1 MLLLSAMK
9 RISVLLLASGVLACA
24 EVTPGEFLISELNCV
39 ACHEPTDAV
48 KARLASRPAP
58 LLGPNGVKATPQ
70 WLREFLAD
78 PQKTKPGT
86 LMPDMM
92 HSLPAERKAEAVEGL
107 THFLASI
114 QGAPARVAANASETR
129 MAEGK
134 ALYHSIG
141 CVQCHAPFTAPD
153 GKDEEMA
160 KLAASSVPLAGPAI
174 KKKYS
179 MGELAAFLTD
189 PLKSRTGGR
198 MPALNLTSSEAES
211 IAMYLLREQLPAA
224 GQSNGGARMLPS
236 GDAPFVV
243 DQAKAGIGAQYFV
256 MLQCGN
262 CHAGTPNPYTVS
274 NTAPVAR
281 KFAELRPRQPSG
293 CLATAPKAGIP
304 KFDLTDRQKTVI
316 IAALKSPEILE
327 LPLTEEQHI
336 RRTMTVLN
344 CFACHARDRR
354 GGINGLHREYLA
366 TVGDVDMGD
375 EGKVPPH
382 LNGAGA
388 KLRPEWLRDVLLKG
402 GKVRPYMA
410 LRMPVFGKDNVAHLP
425 ALFEK
430 ADVAADA
437 FAAPVGV
444 VGNAETDAKWGRKLT
459 GTTGLSC
466 VACHDFA
473 GRKSPGIPGLDLAQ
487 TGQRL
492 RFDWFRRYLLDPQSL
507 RAGTRMPPFWPAG
520 VAVNKD
526 VLNGDTEAQI
536 RALWLYFSQPVF
548 VNLPDGLVQEK

>member
-1 MLLLSAMK
+1 MK
-9 RISVLLLASGVLACA
+9 RISIVLLGSAVFAHA
-24 EVTPGEFLISELNCV
+24 EVTPGEFLVSEMNCV

-58 LLGPNGVKATPQ
+58 LLGPDGVKATPQ

-78 PQKTKPGT
+78 PQKAKPGT

-92 HSLPAERKAEAVEGL
+92 QSLPADQKAEALEGL

-114 QGAPARVAANASETR
+114 QGAPARAAANASETR
-129 MAEGK
+129 ITEGK

-153 GKDEEMA
+153 GEEEEMT
-160 KLAASSVPLAGPAI
+160 KLAASSVPLAGPGIA
-174 KKKYS
+174 KKYTV
-179 MGELAAFLTD
+179 GELAAFLAN
-189 PLKSRTGGR
+189 PLKSRAGGR
-198 MPALNLTSSEAES
+198 MPSLNLKKDEAES
-211 IAMYLLREQLPAA
+211 IAIYLLREQFPAA
-224 GQSNGGARMLPS
+224 GRSNSGAQMLPL
-236 GDAPFVV
+236 GDTAFVV
-243 DQAKAGIGAQYFV
+243 DPAKAAIGAQYFV

-274 NTAPVAR
+274 NIAPVAR
-281 KFAELRPRQPSG
+281 KFGELRPRQPSG
-293 CLATAPKAGIP
+293 CLATAPKAGTP

-316 IAALKSPEILE
+316 IAALKSQEILE
-327 LPLTEEQHI
+327 LPLTGEQHI

-366 TVGDVDMGD
+366 TIGDADMGD
-375 EGKVPPH
+375 ERKVPPH
-382 LNGAGA
+382 LNGVGA
-388 KLRPEWLRDVLLKG
+388 KLRPEWLSDVLLKG
-402 GKVRPYMA
+402 EKVRPYMA

-425 ALFEK
+425 ELFEK
-430 ADVAADA
+430 ADVPADA
-437 FAAPVGV
+437 HAAPVGV
-444 VGNAETDAKWGRKLT
+444 VGKAETDAKWGRKLA

-466 VACHDFA
+466 VACHNFA
-473 GRKSPGIPGLDLAQ
+473 GRKSPGVQGLDLAQ
-487 TGQRL
+487 TGERL
-492 RFDWFRRYLLDPQSL
+492 RFDWFRRYLLDPQSF

-526 VLNGDTEAQI
+526 VLNGDAEAQI
-536 RALWLYFSQPVF
+536 RALWLYLSQADF
-548 VNLPDGLVQEK
+548 TLLPDGLVQEK